1 MRNILLAAAAAT
13 FALTAASPALAQSRV
28 GPAEAPAPTPTAAD
42 EYVRQ
47 AALSDRYEIESS
59 RLAIGRAQSDE
70 LKRFAQHMIDEH
82 TATSAALMAALPRAG
97 VTAPDISAPDRLR
110 QGLLDA
116 LQQAQNG
123 GEFDRRYR
131 GQQLQA
137 HREALALHQNYAANG
152 DNAVLRE
159 LAAQTASRVAH
170 HLEMLNGM
178 R

>member
-1 MRNILLAAAAAT
+1 MRNFLLAAAAAT
-13 FALTAASPALAQSRV
+13 FALTAPPALAQSRI
-28 GPAEAPAPTPTAAD
+28 GPAEAPAPTPTSAA

-47 AALSDRYEIESS
+47 AALSDRYEVESS
-59 RLAIGRAQSDE
+59 RLALGRAQSED

-97 VTAPDISAPDRLR
+97 VAPPDVSAPDRVR

-131 GQQLQA
+131 AQQVQA

-152 DNAVLRE
+152 DNAVLRGV
-159 LAAQTASRVAH
+159 AAQTAPRVAH
-170 HLEMLNGM
+170 HLEMLN
-178 R
+178 RIR